1 MRTTESKI
9 NYVVWLSPEVMH
21 EASRKW
27 LSELEFIKGEQLFF
41 RDLIKSYALYL
52 IDSKHIDESRKVIEN
67 LNKIKKKTTLLAES
81 VQNHENKLIIWEDSI
96 NHSKEE
102 ERYKTE
108 HRKLIIEVSKF
119 FQNYRI
125 FKTKFFDLIKEIIKE
140 QRQKRLLK

>member
-1 MRTTESKI
+1 MKTTESKI

-27 LSELEFIKGEQLFF
+27 LSELEFINGEQLFF

-52 IDSKHIDESRKVIEN
+52 IDSKHIDESRKVIDN
-67 LNKIKKKTTLLAES
+67 LNKIKKKTTLLTES
-81 VQNHENKLIIWEDSI
+81 VQNHENKLIIWDDSI
-96 NHSKEE
+96 DHSKEE

-108 HRKLIIEVSKF
+108 HRQLIIDVSKF

-125 FKTKFFDLIKEIIKE
+125 FKTNFFDLIKEIIKE